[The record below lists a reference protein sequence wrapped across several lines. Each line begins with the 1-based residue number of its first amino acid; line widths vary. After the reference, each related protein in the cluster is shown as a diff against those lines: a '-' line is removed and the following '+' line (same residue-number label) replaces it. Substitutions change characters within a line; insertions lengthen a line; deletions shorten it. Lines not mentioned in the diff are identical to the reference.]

1 MSSLSEDC
9 LSEASS
15 IVGNFPLSKNIC
27 KVSTLNEYMHYCQMQ
42 GWDGVV
48 ASFVVVEK
56 VVADDQDDRI
66 GDIELG
72 DVPVS
77 EFQFEPYQHEGN
89 QESAVEEVVG
99 EVVGMVVGGEVD
111 KVVDKIVVVAEVIYI
126 HFLLI

>member
-1 MSSLSEDC
+1 MSSLSEEC

-42 GWDGVV
+42 GWDEVV
-48 ASFVVVEK
+48 ASFVVVAK
-56 VVADDQDDRI
+56 VVADDQDD
-66 GDIELG
+66 GVVDIELG

-89 QESAVEEVVG
+89 LGSAVEEVDG
-99 EVVGMVVGGEVD
+99 EVVGRIVGMVVD
-111 KVVDKIVVVAEVIYI
+111 KVVDGVVVVAEVVQI
-126 HFLLI
+126 HFHLI